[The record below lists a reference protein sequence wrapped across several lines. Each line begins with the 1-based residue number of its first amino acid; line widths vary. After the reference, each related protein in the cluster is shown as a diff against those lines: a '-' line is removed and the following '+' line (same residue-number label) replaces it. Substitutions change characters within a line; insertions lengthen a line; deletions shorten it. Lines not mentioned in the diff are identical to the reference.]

1 MSNKKASN
9 QEADNLFQ
17 KIVENSLSLIL
28 SFIFSIGLIGGA
40 SYLLFDSQKDF
51 LEFKKY
57 EVVFTNELNAAN
69 VQCQI
74 CEINKNGWFSQDDK
88 QAYTFELLAKLKDQK
103 ASQTLAPDFSA
114 EVRSWCLTSLMQLSS
129 EQGQI
134 KGYLPDNELV
144 LKYQTELLTTYEQ
157 QIFMLDEM
165 KSLVLYWENET
176 VLQRET
182 RIENINNAILKL
194 TSSFQSLLSIN
205 EQILAQY
212 DKEQIELE
220 QQFNEFNRQYN
231 SLQTKRGLAIIGILV
246 GLTVFIIISVS
257 AYNKFGLKLD
267 KKSKQDKAKKEK
279 SVKK

>member
-1 MSNKKASN
+1 MSNKKASD

-57 EVVFTNELNAAN
+57 EVVFTNELNAAQ

-74 CEINKNGWFSQDDK
+74 CEINKNGWFSQHDK
-88 QAYTFELLAKLKDQK
+88 QAYTFELLSKLKDQK
-103 ASQTLAPDFSA
+103 DSQTLPPDFSD

-176 VLQRET
+176 VVQRET
-182 RIENINNAILKL
+182 RLENINNAILKL

-205 EQILAQY
+205 EQILSQY

-231 SLQTKRGLAIIGILV
+231 SLQTKRGLAITGILA
-246 GLTVFIIISVS
+246 GATVFIIVAVS

-267 KKSKQDKAKKEK
+267 KKSKQDKAKKDK